1 MDGLGSN
8 NLTKT
13 IMTTLMKCGGL
24 TREEVAKKLL
34 CFGVNGVSVFQ
45 GGNMCHKA
53 NKECLGTFFN
63 GCPLC
68 GSLD

>member
-8 NLTKT
+8 NLIEIT
-13 IMTTLMKCGGL
+13 MVALMKCGGL
-24 TREEVAKKLL
+24 IREEVANKLL
-34 CFGVNGVSVFQ
+34 CFGANGASVFQ

-53 NKECLGTFFN
+53 NKECLGTLYN

>member
-1 MDGLGSN
+1 MDGLGGN
-8 NLTKT
+8 NFTKV
-13 IMTTLMKCGGL
+13 IMVALMKCGGL
-24 TREEVAKKLL
+24 TREKVAKKLL
-34 CFGVNGVSVFQ
+34 CFGADGTFVFQ

-53 NKECLGTFFN
+53 NKGCLGTLFN